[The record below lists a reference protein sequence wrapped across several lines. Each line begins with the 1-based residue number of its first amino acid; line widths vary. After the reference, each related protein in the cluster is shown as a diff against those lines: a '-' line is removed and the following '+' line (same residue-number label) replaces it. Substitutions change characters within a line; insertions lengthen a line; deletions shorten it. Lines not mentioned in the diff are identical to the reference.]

1 MLHTAITAE
10 DIASLAEQAFFKTDA
25 LIAGCWQRSTDGDTF
40 AVENP
45 ATDEVIALVAN
56 CGAIETEQAIAAA
69 SDALAGW
76 AQTPAKSRAKI
87 LRTWFDLI
95 IENEQDLARL
105 LTIEPGKPLDEALGE
120 V

>member
-1 MLHTAITAE
+1 MLNTALTAE
-10 DIASLAEQAFFKTDA
+10 EIASLSEQAFFKTDA

-45 ATDEVIALVAN
+45 ATDEVVALVAN

-76 AQTPAKSRAKI
+76 AQTPAKSRWRLDL
-87 LRTWFDLI
+87 LRI
-95 IENEQDLARL
+95 GYCIPPR
-105 LTIEPGKPLDEALGE
+105 
-120 V
+120 